1 MGRIAV
7 GAAVAGALLVTS
19 GCRSEPGPAVSETV
33 PITPRTVAAIA
44 VSHLGDDTSERGATW
59 IDEESPPGWL
69 GADLRYR
76 PAPGDDGDL
85 LRVVVV
91 PGAPEADPCALSECA
106 DLATDVEG
114 ARLLLRW
121 DELVPE
127 EDPGSVMVML
137 LRDDEYSF
145 VQQSGPSIT
154 GDPRD
159 LDLPESVEGLV
170 AVVEDPRLRL
180 QTTPDAVAAGRD
192 LADWEGEDPE
202 PAGPPT
208 TGPGD
213 LTDRAVAVVVDELL
227 PGAVAAR
234 PPESDWGDVV
244 GSELEYE
251 GVQGVRVT
259 VAAAGADDPCRAVR
273 CRERRTDV
281 AEGTLLAGRDERGR
295 VLVLRLPDEVVVLRQ
310 LGDAFTGAQLAA
322 AVEDPRLRLR
332 TRAALVQE
340 GEALAIWE
348 G

>member
-7 GAAVAGALLVTS
+7 EVALAALLLVTS
-19 GCRSEPGPAVSETV
+19 GCGSEPGPGASETV

-44 VSHLGDDTSERGATW
+44 ISHLGDDTSERAATPT
-59 IDEESPPGWL
+59 DEDSPPGWL

-76 PAPGDDGDL
+76 PSPGEDGDL
-85 LRVVVV
+85 LRVVVA
-91 PGAPEADPCALSECA
+91 PGAPVGDACALSECA
-106 DLATDVEG
+106 DLATEVEG
-114 ARLLLRW
+114 ARLVLRW
-121 DELVPE
+121 QELAPE

-145 VQQSGPSIT
+145 VLQSGPSIT
-154 GDPRD
+154 GDPRE
-159 LDLPESVEGLV
+159 LDLPERVEDMV

-180 QTTPDAVAAGRD
+180 DTTAGAVAAGRD
-192 LADWEGEDPE
+192 LADWEGDDAE
-202 PAGPPT
+202 PSGPRA
-208 TGPGD
+208 TGPAD
-213 LTDRAVAVVVDELL
+213 LTDRAVAALLDERL

-234 PPESDWGDVV
+234 PPETDWGEVV

-251 GVQGVRVT
+251 GAAGVRLT

-295 VLVLRLPDEVVVLRQ
+295 VLVLRLPDQVVVLRQ
-310 LGDAFTGAQLAA
+310 FGDAFTEAQLAA

-340 GEALAIWE
+340 GEELAIWE